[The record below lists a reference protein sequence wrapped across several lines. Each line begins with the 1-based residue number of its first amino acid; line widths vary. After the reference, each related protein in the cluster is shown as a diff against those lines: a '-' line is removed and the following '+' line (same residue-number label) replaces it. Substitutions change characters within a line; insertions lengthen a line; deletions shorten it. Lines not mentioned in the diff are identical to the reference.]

1 VIARTGIINGIIQLV
16 DQNGNR
22 KIDSTLVFPTI
33 FIKIQNDQG
42 SITTKVNA
50 LGEFSF
56 SDVIPGSWNLSAW
69 LVNNQNAFQLIEANQ
84 NIQVNPS
91 KTVDIAI
98 GLQSLQ
104 RKLVYGSKSF
114 QIKLHNKNP

>member
-1 VIARTGIINGIIQLV
+1 MPIEVQVKNDSVHTLRITIARTGLINGIVQLV

-42 SITTKVNA
+42 AITTKVNA

-56 SDVIPGSWNLSAW
+56 SDVVPGS
-69 LVNNQNAFQLIEANQ
+69 
-84 NIQVNPS
+84 
-91 KTVDIAI
+91 
-98 GLQSLQ
+98 
-104 RKLVYGSKSF
+104 
-114 QIKLHNKNP
+114 